1 MRTFTRAAIL
11 IAFTAVVGAVQA
23 SGKNT
28 VMRISMT
35 IVDRCDIREGAASPS
50 VDCSIGVPWTMAAPG
65 ARAVAPSLLADGTPA
80 SHLPVPHSGPVDGAQ
95 VTTIV
100 F

>member
-1 MRTFTRAAIL
+1 MRTR
-11 IAFTAVVGAVQA
+11 TAVLAVAVLVLSAGVVQA
-23 SGKNT
+23 SSRQNT
-28 VMRISMT
+28 LRISMT

-65 ARAVAPSLLADGTPA
+65 ARAVAPSLVADGTPA